1 MKRIIVAAVAGAMLA
16 VPSVA
21 IADTFTV
28 CHEGGC
34 TESTET
40 VITVKDASG
49 FTFTTS
55 VESLHAEA
63 PVFDEGVVPASE
75 PTTVT
80 WIRESGPRQ
89 APVVTGY
96 SAAVSWTR
104 SPIQSIFSCRLISSK
119 PRVER

>member
-34 TESTET
+34 TETTET

-55 VESLHAEA
+55 VESLHAET
-63 PVFDEGVVPASE
+63 PVFDEGIVPASE
-75 PTTVT
+75 PTVVHFDGGLGTT
-80 WIRESGPRQ
+80 GTTGIAEALAMAIRSF
-89 APVVTGY
+89 A
-96 SAAVSWTR
+96 
-104 SPIQSIFSCRLISSK
+104 
-119 PRVER
+119 